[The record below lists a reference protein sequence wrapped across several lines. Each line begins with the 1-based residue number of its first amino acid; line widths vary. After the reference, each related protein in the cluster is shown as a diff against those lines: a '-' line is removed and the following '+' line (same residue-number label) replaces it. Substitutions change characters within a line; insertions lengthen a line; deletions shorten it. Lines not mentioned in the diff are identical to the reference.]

1 MMQGSDFQQL
11 LWAAAEQPEPQ
22 RLLFVFAGAEL
33 PNRPTEEQRERFL
46 AGAGGALTPLM
57 CVDKAPDEV
66 ADFDVLVAESRRAG
80 PPWQVVFAAGLSGV
94 DGRPPTQSQI
104 DSALEKMV
112 NAVLLG
118 TIGQFA
124 AYNSAG
130 ETIQIR

>member
-1 MMQGSDFQQL
+1 MMQGSHFQQL
-11 LWAAAEQPEPQ
+11 LWAAADQPEPQ

-33 PNRPTEEQRERFL
+33 PNRPTEEQREQFL
-46 AGAGGALTPLM
+46 AGAGGTLTPLM

-118 TIGQFA
+118 TVGQFA